1 MADTEHYVRDD
12 VRGFLAML
20 EQLGGPQMDEIPVDQ
35 ARAGYVAMKSLAE
48 VDPRELPVKRDLS
61 CPGPAGEIPLRLYDA
76 RDNREARPVVMFFH
90 GGGFVIGDLETHDA
104 FCTELAIGL
113 DLPVVAVDYRLAPE
127 APFPAAPEDCEA
139 ATRWVASNPA
149 ELGRQATGLITTGD
163 SAGGNL
169 AIVIAQA
176 LSDRPAEVP
185 VILQAPIYPV
195 ASAVEETGSFKSFG
209 EGFLLTARTMG
220 FFSSSYAADPQ
231 DKRNYPILHDNHAA
245 SPPTVLITAG
255 LDPLRDS
262 GREYAAHLIQHGV
275 DVIYLEA
282 KGNVHGFITIRKAVP
297 SAQGDV
303 ESFVAAVKLMLERH
317 RG

>member
-1 MADTEHYVRDD
+1 MADTEHFVRED
-12 VRGFLAML
+12 VRGFLTML
-20 EQLGGPQMDEIPVDQ
+20 EQMGGPQMDEIPIEQ
-35 ARAGYVAMKSLAE
+35 ARGSYLAMAQLAE
-48 VDPRELPVKRDLS
+48 AEPRALAVVRDLT
-61 CPGPAGEIPLRLYDA
+61 CPGPAGDIRLRLYDA
-76 RDNREARPVVMFFH
+76 RKDRAAGPVVMFFH
-90 GGGFVIGDLETHDA
+90 GGGFTIGDLDTHNA
-104 FCTELAIGL
+104 FCTELAHGL

-139 ATRWVASNPA
+139 ASRWVASNPA
-149 ELGRQATGLITTGD
+149 DLGLQATGLITTGD

-176 LSDRPAEVP
+176 LGDRAAEVP
-185 VILQAPIYPV
+185 VILQAPIYPI
-195 ASAVEETGSFKSFG
+195 ASPVEETGSFKSFG

-220 FFSSSYAADPQ
+220 FFSDSYAADPA

-262 GREYAAHLIQHGV
+262 GREYAAHLIESGV

-282 KGNVHGFITIRKAVP
+282 RGNVHGFVNIRKAVP
-297 SAQGDV
+297 SGQADV
-303 ESFVAAVKLMLERH
+303 ESLIAAIQLMLERQ
-317 RG
+317 R

>member
-20 EQLGGPQMDEIPVDQ
+20 EQLGGPQMDEIPIDQ
-35 ARAGYVAMKSLAE
+35 ARGAYVAMKSLAE
-48 VDPRELPVKRDLS
+48 ADPKPLAVVRDLS

-76 RDNREARPVVMFFH
+76 RESREAGPVVMFFH
-90 GGGFVIGDLETHDA
+90 GGGFTIGDLDTHDS
-104 FCTELAIGL
+104 FCTELAAGL
-113 DLPVVAVDYRLAPE
+113 DLPVVAVHYRLAPE

-139 ATRWVASNPA
+139 ATRWVAGSPR
-149 ELGRQATGLITTGD
+149 ELGLQATGLITTGD

-169 AIVIAQA
+169 SIVIAQA
-176 LSDRPAEVP
+176 LSDRPAPVP
-185 VILQAPIYPV
+185 VVLQAPIYPI
-195 ASAVEETGSFKSFG
+195 ASPVEETTSYKSFG

-220 FFSSSYAADPQ
+220 FFSDSYAADPE

-245 SPPTVLITAG
+245 TPPTVLITAS

-282 KGNVHGFITIRKAVP
+282 RGNVHGFVTIRKAVP

-303 ESFVAAVKLMLERH
+303 EALVAAIKLMLERH
-317 RG
+317 SA

>member
-1 MADTEHYVRDD
+1 MADTEHYVRED
-12 VRGFLAML
+12 VRGFLTML
-20 EQLGGPQMDEIPVDQ
+20 EQIGGPQMDEIPIDQ
-35 ARAGYVAMKSLAE
+35 ARGAYMAMKSLAE
-48 VDPRELPVKRDLS
+48 ADPKPLAVVRDLS

-76 RDNREARPVVMFFH
+76 RENREAGAVVMFFH
-90 GGGFVIGDLETHDA
+90 GGGFTIGDLDTHDS
-104 FCTELAIGL
+104 FCTELAAGL
-113 DLPVVAVDYRLAPE
+113 DLPVVAVHYRLAPE

-139 ATRWVASNPA
+139 ATRWVAGSPQ
-149 ELGRQATGLITTGD
+149 ELGLQATGLITTGD

-169 AIVIAQA
+169 SIVIAQA
-176 LSDRPAEVP
+176 LSDRPAAVP
-185 VILQAPIYPV
+185 VILQAPIYPI
-195 ASAVEETGSFKSFG
+195 ASPVEETTSYKSFG

-220 FFSSSYAADPQ
+220 FFSDSYAADPE

-245 SPPTVLITAG
+245 TPPTVLITAG

-282 KGNVHGFITIRKAVP
+282 KGNVHGFVTIRKAVP

-303 ESFVAAVKLMLERH
+303 EALVAAIKLMLERH
-317 RG
+317 SA

>member
-1 MADTEHYVRDD
+1 MADTEHFVRED
-12 VRGFLAML
+12 VRGFLTML
-20 EQLGGPQMDEIPVDQ
+20 EQMGGPQMDEIPIDQ
-35 ARAGYVAMKSLAE
+35 ARGAYMAMAAIAE
-48 VDPRELPVKRDLS
+48 ADARDLAVVRDLT
-61 CPGPAGEIPLRLYDA
+61 CPGPAGDIPLRLYDA
-76 RDNREARPVVMFFH
+76 REHREPGPVVMFFH
-90 GGGFVIGDLETHDA
+90 GGGFTIGDLETHNA
-104 FCTELAIGL
+104 FCTELAHGL
-113 DLPVVAVDYRLAPE
+113 DLPVVAVHYRLAPE

-139 ATRWVASNPA
+139 ASRWVASNPQ

-169 AIVIAQA
+169 SIVIAQA
-176 LSDRPAEVP
+176 LSDNPAEVP
-185 VILQAPIYPV
+185 VILQAPIYPI
-195 ASAVEETGSFKSFG
+195 ASPVEETHSYKSFG

-220 FFSSSYAADPQ
+220 FFSDSYAADPE

-262 GREYAAHLIQHGV
+262 GREYAAHLIQNGV

-282 KGNVHGFITIRKAVP
+282 KGNVHGFVNIRKAVP

-303 ESFVAAVKLMLERH
+303 ETLIAAIQLMLERN
-317 RG
+317 R

>member
-20 EQLGGPQMDEIPVDQ
+20 EQMGGPQMDEIPITEARGAYQ
-35 ARAGYVAMKSLAE
+35 AMASIAE
-48 VDPRELPVKRDLS
+48 ADARDLAVVRDLT
-61 CPGPAGEIPLRLYDA
+61 CPGPAGEIPLRLYDTQE
-76 RDNREARPVVMFFH
+76 NRAAGPVVMFYH
-90 GGGFVIGDLETHDA
+90 GGGFTIGDLDTHNA
-104 FCTELAIGL
+104 FCTELAASL
-113 DLPVVAVDYRLAPE
+113 DLPVVAVHYRLAPE

-139 ATRWVASNPA
+139 ASRWVASGPA
-149 ELGRQATGLITTGD
+149 ELGRQVTGLITTGD

-169 AIVIAQA
+169 SIVVAQA
-176 LSDRPAEVP
+176 LSDRPAAVP
-185 VILQAPIYPV
+185 VILQAPIYPI
-195 ASAVEETGSFKSFG
+195 ASPIEETSSYKSFG

-220 FFSSSYAADPQ
+220 FFSDSYAADPQ
-231 DKRNYPILHDNHAA
+231 DKRNYPILHDNHAG

-262 GREYAAHLIQHGV
+262 GREYAAHLIQNGV

-282 KGNVHGFITIRKAVP
+282 RGNVHGFVNIRKAVP

-303 ESFVAAVKLMLERH
+303 EALVAAIKLMLERH
-317 RG
+317 S

>member
-12 VRGFLAML
+12 VRGFLTML
-20 EQLGGPQMDEIPVDQ
+20 EQMGGPQMDEIPIDQ
-35 ARAGYVAMKSLAE
+35 ARGAYVAMATLAE
-48 VDPRELPVKRDLS
+48 AEPRELAVVRDLT

-76 RDNREARPVVMFFH
+76 REHRTAGPVVMFFH
-90 GGGFVIGDLETHDA
+90 GGGFTIGDLDTHNA
-104 FCTELAIGL
+104 FCTELAAEL
-113 DLPVVAVDYRLAPE
+113 DLPVVAVHYRLAPE

-139 ATRWVASNPA
+139 ATRWAASNPH
-149 ELGRQATGLITTGD
+149 ELGREVTGIITTGD

-169 AIVIAQA
+169 SIVIAQA

-185 VILQAPIYPV
+185 VILQAPIYPI
-195 ASAVEETGSFKSFG
+195 ASPVEETSSFKSFA
-209 EGFLLTARTMG
+209 EGFLLTARTMT
-220 FFSSSYAADPQ
+220 FFSDSYAADPQ

-262 GREYAAHLIQHGV
+262 GREYAAHLIQNGV

-282 KGNVHGFITIRKAVP
+282 RGNVHGFVTIRKAVP

-303 ESFVAAVKLMLERH
+303 AALVAAIKLMLERH
-317 RG
+317 S

>member
-1 MADTEHYVRDD
+1 
-12 VRGFLAML
+12 
-20 EQLGGPQMDEIPVDQ
+20 
-35 ARAGYVAMKSLAE
+35 
-48 VDPRELPVKRDLS
+48 
-61 CPGPAGEIPLRLYDA
+61 
-76 RDNREARPVVMFFH
+76 
-90 GGGFVIGDLETHDA
+90 
-104 FCTELAIGL
+104 
-113 DLPVVAVDYRLAPE
+113 
-127 APFPAAPEDCEA
+127 
-139 ATRWVASNPA
+139 
-149 ELGRQATGLITTGD
+149 
-163 SAGGNL
+163 
-169 AIVIAQA
+169 
-176 LSDRPAEVP
+176 
-185 VILQAPIYPV
+185 
-195 ASAVEETGSFKSFG
+195 
-209 EGFLLTARTMG
+209 MG